1 MAKKQGKNT
10 EVFTI
15 SMPRNSSL
23 ILNEIAK
30 SMSLSRSK
38 LIELTLKGNITLT
51 KDDWKKW
58 ELYYKIIQEK
68 EEEK

>member
-1 MAKKQGKNT
+1 MTKQGKT
-10 EVFTI
+10 KEIFTV
-15 SMPRNSSL
+15 SMPRNTSL
-23 ILNEIAK
+23 ILDQIAE

-38 LIELTLKGNITLT
+38 LIELTLKGNITIS

>member
-1 MAKKQGKNT
+1 MATKQGKNT
-10 EVFTI
+10 EIFTI

-38 LIELTLKGNITLT
+38 LIELVLKGNITLS
-51 KDDWKKW
+51 KDEWKKW
-58 ELYYKIIQEK
+58 ELYYKIIQE
-68 EEEK
+68 EKK

>member
-1 MAKKQGKNT
+1 MTTKQGRNT

-38 LIELTLKGNITLT
+38 LIELVLKGNITLS
-51 KDDWKKW
+51 KDEWKKW
-58 ELYYKIIQEK
+58 ELYYKITQEG
-68 EEEK
+68 EEK